1 MRGSGAHVRRTYAA
15 MSRDIVDDLATV
27 PSPDDMRRSSRRRG
41 PNAGSP
47 SVRSRRHGNRHCPTA
62 AAGKTAAFAPAG

>member
-27 PSPDDMRRSSRRRG
+27 PSPDDMRRST
-41 PNAGSP
+41 SP
-47 SVRSRRHGNRHCPTA
+47 SSSECREPERPESPPREPSLPHGGR
-62 AAGKTAAFAPAG
+62 G